1 MVLAKLSSIHQL
13 LIIVFLF
20 HVDLVNAFTQ
30 PSASTPLSYYSTR
43 NPSTLWMPR
52 HSVCHSKS
60 KLNDVAED
68 TDNASSANSINNL
81 SKNDSAEMTTVGS
94 SEYYKGFIT
103 RSVDEEPS
111 ERVTGDA
118 VLGPTLKL
126 GAGISLILVALTAAF
141 LVSNGII

>member
-1 MVLAKLSSIHQL
+1 VLAKLSSIHQL

-30 PSASTPLSYYSTR
+30 PSASTR

-60 KLNDVAED
+60 KLDDVAED
-68 TDNASSANSINNL
+68 TYNASSANSINNL